1 MLAMSVVHLQV
12 HVYVH
17 VIYIQLSCGSRLTIK
32 TLEHLADS
40 NL

>member
-17 VIYIQLSCGSRLTIK
+17 VQLSCSSGLTIK

-40 NL
+40 SL